1 MPEAILPVIPEYIT
15 VHLGAPDEAAR
26 NVTVPFTDYI
36 KNVASSE
43 IYPTWPENALRANIL
58 AIITYALNRVYTEYY
73 RSRGYDFDITNTT
86 RFDQAF
92 NENGEVFDNI
102 SGIVDEIFNNYVI
115 RQGSIEPFFT
125 QFCNGTTSTCPGLSQ
140 WGTVQLAE
148 SGLDPI
154 EILRSFYGPDIELVT
169 NAPVQNVEES
179 YPGFPLELGERDNN
193 VKIIQTQLNR
203 IAQNFPA
210 IPRIREENGI
220 FGVDTRDAVL
230 KFQEI
235 FGLPQSG
242 TVDKATWYKIKQYY
256 SGVKSLSDLVSE
268 GISLEEVSVPFEG
281 ILRQGS
287 EGIGAKTVQFYLNIL
302 SYFNPQL
309 LSVPVDGV
317 FGEST
322 AAAVRQF
329 QQYYGLP
336 VTGQVN
342 AATWN
347 TIKRIYTETV
357 ASLPPGYEGEGA
369 KYYPGYF
376 LSQGMS
382 GQEILDLQTYLSLIG
397 KYYPEMPEL
406 PITGYFGE
414 QTAAAVRQFQNLF
427 GLEETGAVGPITWA
441 TIASQYE
448 FLRANP

>member
-1 MPEAILPVIPEYIT
+1 MPQAILPVIPEYIT

-43 IYPTWPENALRANIL
+43 IYPTWPENAIRANVL
-58 AIITYALNRVYTEYY
+58 AIISYALNRVYTEYY

-92 NENGEVFDNI
+92 NENGEIFDNI
-102 SGIVDEIFNNYVI
+102 SVIVDEIFNNYVVK
-115 RQGSIEPFFT
+115 RGSVEPFFT
-125 QFCNGTTSTCPGLSQ
+125 QFCNGTTSTCAGLSQ
-140 WGTVQLAE
+140 WGTVPLAE

-154 EILRSFYGPDIELVT
+154 EILKNFYGPDIELVT

-179 YPGFPLELGERDNN
+179 YPGYPLELGERNN
-193 VKIIQTQLNR
+193 DIKIIQTQLNR

-210 IPRIREENGI
+210 IPQIRQENGI
-220 FGVDTRDAVL
+220 FGIDTRDAVL

-235 FGLPQSG
+235 FGLPQTG

-268 GISLEEVSVPFEG
+268 GITLEEVSVPFEG
-281 ILRQGS
+281 ILKQGS
-287 EGIGAKTVQFYLNIL
+287 TGIGVKTIQYYLEIL

-309 LSVPVDGV
+309 LNVPIDGI

-322 AAAVRQF
+322 TEAVKQF

-336 VTGQVN
+336 VTGQMN

-347 TIKRIYTETV
+347 TVKRIYTETV
-357 ASLPPGYEGEGA
+357 ASLPPGYEGNRA
-369 KYYPGYF
+369 KYYPGFF

-382 GQEILDLQTYLSLIG
+382 GQEVRDLQTYLSLIG

-406 PITGYFGE
+406 PVTGYFGE
-414 QTAAAVRQFQNLF
+414 QTEAAVRQFQNLF
-427 GLEETGAVGPITWA
+427 GLEPTGAVGPITWS